1 LRPKLPYLQLASQYP
16 ARSDAGGLAAVVVS
30 HFGSDIMSEKM
41 KNTAVLLLSVPMCI
55 ARKGVVAAISQFLI
69 AHNGSVLHSD
79 DHLDS
84 GRDVFLSRLEW
95 DLNGFDVPISE
106 FDHYFKPMAE
116 RFQINYHLALAD
128 YRPKMAILV
137 SAYDHC
143 LADLLY
149 RHRIGELPCDIV
161 RIISNH
167 ARAKPLADFSEVP
180 FHLLT
185 NPNDKSESEREMLE
199 LLGQDVDLIVLA
211 RYMQIL
217 GPHFVA
223 QYLLRMINIHHSFL
237 PSFVG
242 AKPYHQAF
250 ERGVKLI
257 GATSHYVTATL
268 DEGPIIEQDVVRV
281 SHRDSVQDMVRKGR
295 DLEKVVLSRAVRW
308 HLENR
313 VLVYRKKTVVFV

>member
-1 LRPKLPYLQLASQYP
+1 
-16 ARSDAGGLAAVVVS
+16 
-30 HFGSDIMSEKM
+30 M
-41 KNTAVLLLSVPMCI
+41 NTAVLLLSTPRSF
-55 ARKGVVAAISQFLI
+55 ARKGAVAAICQFLI
-69 AHNGSVLHSD
+69 AHNGSVMHCD

-84 GRDVFLSRLEW
+84 SRDLFLSRLEW
-95 DLNGFDVPISE
+95 DLDGFDIPMSE
-106 FDHYFKPMAE
+106 FEDKFKPVAE
-116 RFQINYHLALAD
+116 PFQINYHLALTG
-128 YRPKMAILV
+128 YRPKIAILV

-149 RHRIGELPCDIV
+149 RQKAGELKCDIV

-167 ARAKPLADFSEVP
+167 TIAKPLTDFYHVP

-185 NPNDKSESEREMLE
+185 NPDDKRESEQEMLE

-217 GPHFVA
+217 GTEFVA

-237 PSFVG
+237 PAFVG

-257 GATSHYVTATL
+257 GATSHYVTACL

-281 SHRDSVQDMVRKGR
+281 SHRDTVQDMLYKGR

-313 VLVYRKKTVVFV
+313 ILVCQNKTVVFA

>member
-1 LRPKLPYLQLASQYP
+1 MMGK
-16 ARSDAGGLAAVVVS
+16 
-30 HFGSDIMSEKM
+30 KM
-41 KNTAVLLLSVPMCI
+41 KNTAVLLSSTPMPL

-69 AHNGSVLHSD
+69 EHNGSVLHSD

-84 GRDVFLSRLEW
+84 GRDLFLSRLEW
-95 DLNGFDVPISE
+95 DLDGFDIPISDFE
-106 FDHYFKPMAE
+106 RYFKPLAE
-116 RFQINYHLALAD
+116 RFRIHYHLALTD
-128 YRPKMAILV
+128 HRPKVAILV

-149 RHRIGELPCDIV
+149 RHSTGDLECDV
-161 RIISNH
+161 VTIISNH
-167 ARAKPLADFSEVP
+167 PTAKALADFHRVP

-185 NPNDKSESEREMLE
+185 NPKDKRESEQEMLE
-199 LLGQDVDLIVLA
+199 LLGQDVDLVVLA

-217 GPHFVA
+217 GPDFVA

-237 PSFVG
+237 PAFMG

-250 ERGVKLI
+250 DRGVKLI
-257 GATSHYVTATL
+257 GASSHYVTATL

-281 SHRDSVQDMVRKGR
+281 SHRDTVEDMVSKGR

-313 VLVYRKKTVVFV
+313 ILVYQNKTVVFV

>member
-1 LRPKLPYLQLASQYP
+1 LPEPLPWNVILAEN
-16 ARSDAGGLAAVVVS
+16 
-30 HFGSDIMSEKM
+30 EKM
-41 KNTAVLLLSVPMCI
+41 STAVLLLSAPSGF
-55 ARKGVVAAISQFLI
+55 ARKGVVAAVSQFLI
-69 AHNGSVLHSD
+69 AHNGGVLHCD

-84 GRDVFLSRLEW
+84 SRDLFLSRLEW
-95 DLNGFDVPISE
+95 DLDGFDIPISDFE
-106 FDHYFKPMAE
+106 HHFKPLVE
-116 RFQINYHLALAD
+116 RYLINYHLALTD

-149 RHRIGELPCDIV
+149 RHDTGELRCDIV

-167 ARAKPLADFSEVP
+167 TTAKRLADFYQIP

-185 NPNDKSESEREMLE
+185 NPDDKHESEQEMLE
-199 LLGQDVDLIVLA
+199 LLGQEVDLIVLA

-217 GPHFVA
+217 RPEFVA

-237 PSFVG
+237 PAFVG

-250 ERGVKLI
+250 SRGVKLI
-257 GATSHYVTATL
+257 GATSHYVTAGL

-281 SHRDSVQDMVRKGR
+281 SHRDTVEDMLYKGR

-313 VLVYRKKTVVFV
+313 ILVYQNKTVVFV

>member
-1 LRPKLPYLQLASQYP
+1 
-16 ARSDAGGLAAVVVS
+16 
-30 HFGSDIMSEKM
+30 M
-41 KNTAVLLLSVPMCI
+41 KNTAVLLLSTPMRL
-55 ARKGVVAAISQFLI
+55 ARKGAVAAVCEFLI
-69 AHNGSVLHSD
+69 AHNGGVLHSD

-84 GRDVFLSRLEW
+84 GRDLLLSRLEW
-95 DLNGFDVPISE
+95 DRDGFDIPIVD
-106 FDHYFKPMAE
+106 FDRHFEQLAE
-116 RFQINYHLALAD
+116 RFQINYHLALTD
-128 YRPKMAILV
+128 YRPKIAILV
-137 SAYDHC
+137 SDYTHC

-149 RHRIGELPCDIV
+149 RHSTGELVCDIV
-161 RIISNH
+161 MILSNH
-167 ARAKPLADFSEVP
+167 PTAKPLADFHRVP

-185 NPNDKSESEREMLE
+185 KPADKRVSEHEMLA
-199 LLGQDVDLIVLA
+199 LLGPDVDLIVLA

-217 GPHFVA
+217 GPDFVA

-237 PSFVG
+237 PAFIG

-257 GATSHYVTATL
+257 GATSHYVTAAL

-281 SHRDSVQDMVRKGR
+281 SHRDSIEDMLNKGR

-313 VLVYRKKTVVFV
+313 VLVYQNKTVVFL

>member
-1 LRPKLPYLQLASQYP
+1 
-16 ARSDAGGLAAVVVS
+16 
-30 HFGSDIMSEKM
+30 
-41 KNTAVLLLSVPMCI
+41 
-55 ARKGVVAAISQFLI
+55 VVAAIAEFLV
-69 AHNGSVLHSD
+69 AHNGSILHSD

-84 GRDVFLSRLEW
+84 GRDLFLSRLEW
-95 DLNGFDVPISE
+95 DLEGFDIPISD
-106 FDHYFKPMAE
+106 FDHYFKPLAE
-116 RFQINYHLALAD
+116 PFRIKYHLALTH
-128 YRPKMAILV
+128 YHPKIAILV
-137 SAYDHC
+137 SAYTHC

-149 RHRIGELPCDIV
+149 RHSTGDLPCDIV
-161 RIISNH
+161 SIISNH
-167 ARAKPLADFSEVP
+167 PTAKPLADFHRIP
-180 FHLLT
+180 FHLLK
-185 NPNDKSESEREMLE
+185 NPKDKGACEREMLE

-217 GPHFVA
+217 GPDFVA

-237 PSFVG
+237 PSFIG

-257 GATSHYVTATL
+257 GATSHYVTASL

-281 SHRDSVQDMVRKGR
+281 THRDTVEDMVSKGR

-313 VLVYRKKTVVFV
+313 ILVYQNKTVVFV

>member
-1 LRPKLPYLQLASQYP
+1 
-16 ARSDAGGLAAVVVS
+16 
-30 HFGSDIMSEKM
+30 MS
-41 KNTAVLLLSVPMCI
+41 TAVLLLSAPSGF

-69 AHNGSVLHSD
+69 AHSGSVLHCD

-84 GRDVFLSRLEW
+84 SRDLFLSRLEW
-95 DLNGFDVPISE
+95 DLGGFDIPISDFE
-106 FDHYFKPMAE
+106 HHFKPLVE
-116 RFQINYHLALAD
+116 RYMINYHLALTD

-149 RHRIGELPCDIV
+149 RHDAGELRCDIV

-167 ARAKPLADFSEVP
+167 KTAKRLADFYQIP

-185 NPNDKSESEREMLE
+185 NPDDKHESEQEMLE
-199 LLGQDVDLIVLA
+199 LLGQEVDLIVLA

-217 GPHFVA
+217 GPEFVA

-237 PSFVG
+237 PAFVG

-250 ERGVKLI
+250 ARGVKLI
-257 GATSHYVTATL
+257 GATSHYVTAGL

-281 SHRDSVQDMVRKGR
+281 SHRDTVEDMLYKGR

-313 VLVYRKKTVVFV
+313 ILVYQNKTVVFV

>member
-1 LRPKLPYLQLASQYP
+1 
-16 ARSDAGGLAAVVVS
+16 
-30 HFGSDIMSEKM
+30 M
-41 KNTAVLLLSVPMCI
+41 KNTAVLLLSTPMPL
-55 ARKGVVAAISQFLI
+55 ARKGVVAAISEFLV
-69 AHNGSVLHSD
+69 AHNGGLLHSD

-84 GRDVFLSRLEW
+84 GRDLFLSRLEW
-95 DLNGFDVPISE
+95 DLEGFDIPISD
-106 FDHYFKPMAE
+106 FDHYFKPLAE
-116 RFQINYHLALAD
+116 PFHIKYHLALTD
-128 YRPKMAILV
+128 YRPKVAILV
-137 SAYDHC
+137 SAYQHC
-143 LADLLY
+143 LADLLF
-149 RHRIGELPCDIV
+149 RHSTGELACDIV
-161 RIISNH
+161 MIISNH
-167 ARAKPLADFSEVP
+167 PTSKPMADFYRVP

-185 NPNDKSESEREMLE
+185 NPKDKRESEREMLE

-237 PSFVG
+237 PAFVG

-281 SHRDSVQDMVRKGR
+281 SHRDTVEDMVGKGR
-295 DLEKVVLSRAVRW
+295 DLERIVLSRAVRW

-313 VLVYRKKTVVFV
+313 ILVYQNKTVEFV

>member
-1 LRPKLPYLQLASQYP
+1 
-16 ARSDAGGLAAVVVS
+16 
-30 HFGSDIMSEKM
+30 M
-41 KNTAVLLLSVPMCI
+41 NTAVLLLSSPRSF
-55 ARKGVVAAISQFLI
+55 ARKGAVAAICQFLI
-69 AHNGSVLHSD
+69 AHNGSVLHCD

-84 GRDVFLSRLEW
+84 SRDLSLSRLEW
-95 DLNGFDVPISE
+95 DLDGFDIPMSE
-106 FDHYFKPMAE
+106 FEDQFKPVAE
-116 RFQINYHLALAD
+116 PLQINYHLALTA
-128 YRPKMAILV
+128 YRPKIAILV

-149 RHRIGELPCDIV
+149 RQKTGELKCDIV

-167 ARAKPLADFSEVP
+167 TTAKPLTDFYQVP

-185 NPNDKSESEREMLE
+185 NPGDKRESEQEMLE

-217 GPHFVA
+217 GAEFVA

-237 PSFVG
+237 PAFVG

-257 GATSHYVTATL
+257 GATSHYVTACL

-281 SHRDSVQDMVRKGR
+281 SHRDTVEDMLYKGR

-313 VLVYRKKTVVFV
+313 ILVCQNKTVVFA

>member
-1 LRPKLPYLQLASQYP
+1 MPL
-16 ARSDAGGLAAVVVS
+16 
-30 HFGSDIMSEKM
+30 
-41 KNTAVLLLSVPMCI
+41 
-55 ARKGVVAAISQFLI
+55 ARKGVVAEISQFLI
-69 AHNGSVLHSD
+69 GHNGSVLHSD

-84 GRDVFLSRLEW
+84 GRDLFLSRLEW
-95 DLNGFDVPISE
+95 DLDGFDIPISDFE
-106 FDHYFKPMAE
+106 HYFKPVAE
-116 RFQINYHLALAD
+116 RFRIHFNLALTN
-128 YRPKMAILV
+128 YRPKIAILV

-149 RHRIGELPCDIV
+149 RHRTGDLACDIV
-161 RIISNH
+161 MIISNH
-167 ARAKPLADFSEVP
+167 PTAKPLADFHQVP

-185 NPNDKSESEREMLE
+185 NPKDKCESEREMLE
-199 LLGQDVDLIVLA
+199 LLGQEVDLIVLA

-217 GPHFVA
+217 GPDFVA

-237 PSFVG
+237 PAFIG

-281 SHRDSVQDMVRKGR
+281 SHRDTVEDMVSKGR

-313 VLVYRKKTVVFV
+313 ILVYQNKTVVFA

>member
-1 LRPKLPYLQLASQYP
+1 
-16 ARSDAGGLAAVVVS
+16 
-30 HFGSDIMSEKM
+30 M
-41 KNTAVLLLSVPMCI
+41 KHTAVLLLSTPMRF
-55 ARKGVVAAISQFLI
+55 ARKGAVAAISQFLI
-69 AHNGSVLHSD
+69 AHHGGVLHSD

-84 GRDVFLSRLEW
+84 GRDLFLSRLEW
-95 DLNGFDVPISE
+95 DLEGFDIPVSDFERHFEPL
-106 FDHYFKPMAE
+106 AE
-116 RFQINYHLALAD
+116 RFHIHYHLALTD
-128 YRPKMAILV
+128 YRPKIAILV

-149 RHRIGELPCDIV
+149 RHSTGELVCDIIA
-161 RIISNH
+161 IISNH
-167 ARAKPLADFSEVP
+167 PTAKPLADFHRVP

-185 NPNDKSESEREMLE
+185 NPKDKRASEREMLE

-217 GPHFVA
+217 GADFVA

-237 PSFVG
+237 PSFIG
-242 AKPYHQAF
+242 AKPYHRAF

-257 GATSHYVTATL
+257 GATSHYVSADL

-281 SHRDSVQDMVRKGR
+281 SHRDTVEDMLCKGR

-313 VLVYRKKTVVFV
+313 ILVYKNKTVVFV

>member
-1 LRPKLPYLQLASQYP
+1 
-16 ARSDAGGLAAVVVS
+16 
-30 HFGSDIMSEKM
+30 M
-41 KNTAVLLLSVPMCI
+41 KHTAVLLLSTPMPL

-79 DHLDS
+79 DHLDT
-84 GRDVFLSRLEW
+84 GRDLFLSRLEW
-95 DLNGFDVPISE
+95 DLAGFDIPISDFE
-106 FDHYFKPMAE
+106 QHFKPVAE
-116 RFQINYHLALAD
+116 RFMIKYHLALTGD
-128 YRPKMAILV
+128 RPRIAILV
-137 SAYDHC
+137 SSYDHC

-149 RHRIGELPCDIV
+149 RHSTGDLACDIV
-161 RIISNH
+161 MIVSNH
-167 ARAKPLADFSEVP
+167 PTAKPMADFYRVP
-180 FHLLT
+180 FHLLA
-185 NPNDKSESEREMLE
+185 NPQDKRESEREMLA

-217 GPHFVA
+217 GPDFVA

-237 PSFVG
+237 PAFIG

-281 SHRDSVQDMVRKGR
+281 SHRDEVEDMVSKGR

-313 VLVYRKKTVVFV
+313 ILVYQNKTVVFA